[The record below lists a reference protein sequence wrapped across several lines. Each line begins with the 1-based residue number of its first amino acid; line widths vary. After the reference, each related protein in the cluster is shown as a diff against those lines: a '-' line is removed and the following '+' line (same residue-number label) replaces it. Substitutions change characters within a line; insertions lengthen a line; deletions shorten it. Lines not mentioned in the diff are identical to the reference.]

1 MRRDPKSTWRL
12 VVCFLICFF
21 LTGAAEII
29 IQVIGPGIISWLTVL
44 KTATAVGFV
53 GFTVIAL
60 SEKGFF
66 YALIAAVGGALVT
79 GIFSNYIG
87 SKIIQIL
94 LIFAFEILLVT
105 SIFAADRIAKP
116 RRVLRLLLGAAG
128 GLVASALTAGIAG
141 SVIPSIA
148 GFWQG
153 IGKNLNLIGE
163 FGAIPALALFFT
175 RLLLGERKIIKPE
188 EELE

>member
-1 MRRDPKSTWRL
+1 MRRDPVSTWRL

-21 LTGAAEII
+21 LAGVAEII
-29 IQVIGPGIISWLTVL
+29 IQAISLGQLSWLRIL

-66 YALIAAVGGALVT
+66 YALIAAAGGAMVT
-79 GIFSNYIG
+79 GIFSNYIV

-94 LIFAFEILLVT
+94 LIFAFEILLVAI
-105 SIFAADRIAKP
+105 IFTVDRIAKP
-116 RRVLRLLLGAAG
+116 RRLFRLLLGLAG
-128 GLVASALTAGIAG
+128 GLLASALAAGIAG
-141 SVIPSIA
+141 SVIPSIP

-153 IGKNLNLIGE
+153 IVKNFNLIGE

-175 RLLLGERKIIKPE
+175 RLLLGERKNIKPE